1 MPVIVEFLFDLESLQ
16 WLGAPGPNLS
26 SLLN

>member
-1 MPVIVEFLFDLESLQ
+1 MTVVVELMFDLESLQ
-16 WLGAPGPNLS
+16 RLGAPRPNLS